1 MGLLT
6 PVERRHLINNLC
18 DISVQFG
25 PRTRDQLLLGFPPRM
40 IATIPNPDT
49 VRPAMV
55 SLLDVVDGPTAQR
68 ADGSWPIVWLIENA
82 IEIDPEG
89 AHAAE
94 LARLLDTLQARASA
108 TKAGESLEGLVNLA
122 AKIANPQIW
131 VDRMAQS
138 MLAVCRVSTPDT
150 IGTGFLVGPS
160 LVMTNYHVV
169 AKALGQAEK
178 LRETKLQFDYRTD
191 SRDRALN
198 KEDQKIYGLAEGE
211 PILSS
216 GASDLDYA
224 LLPVDGSPGGDQ
236 VATRFGTVRRGWLSP
251 VKQNIEIDSVIFIL
265 QHPHGDYLGV
275 AVDRVT
281 KVTANRVQYRTNTN
295 VGSSGSPCF
304 NQDWDLVAL
313 HHAGENSAR
322 PTWNQGIPFKA
333 ILARQEVSDAIARNT
348 DRV

>member
-1 MGLLT
+1 MSNHGSQEGIGLFDSMRMQTEMRQVSSPQYQDAGAARQLNALAAGNKQ
-6 PVERRHLINNLC
+6 PGSISGQEMANAIINGTKDLDGQAAGKEFK
-18 DISVQFG
+18 DIAKFVKENE
-25 PRTRDQLLLGFPPRM
+25 QLLSPEAKRAF
-40 IATIPNPDT
+40 ATY
-49 VRPAMV
+49 
-55 SLLDVVDGPTAQR
+55 
-68 ADGSWPIVWLIENA
+68 E
-82 IEIDPEG
+82 
-89 AHAAE
+89 
-94 LARLLDTLQARASA
+94 SA
-108 TKAGESLEGLVNLA
+108 VK
-122 AKIANPQIW
+122 
-131 VDRMAQS
+131 
-138 MLAVCRVSTPDT
+138 
-150 IGTGFLVGPS
+150 
-160 LVMTNYHVV
+160 
-169 AKALGQAEK
+169 QAEK

-236 VATRFGTVRRGWLSP
+236 VATRFGTVPRGWLLP
-251 VKQNIEIDSVIFIL
+251 VKHNIEIDSVIFIL

-304 NQDWDLVAL
+304 NQDWELVAL